1 MNTQDIQNQ
10 FIRTLH
16 DASGHPLLE
25 DVLRAQ
31 VKSRL
36 RPVPATADLDDA
48 IDNLKQRGFIV
59 CKENEMDGANPYWLL
74 GERGEGHAI
83 KMGL

>member
-1 MNTQDIQNQ
+1 MNTQDIQTQ

-31 VKSRL
+31 VETRL
-36 RPVPATADLDDA
+36 RPRPTKADLDEA
-48 IDNLKQRGFIV
+48 IDNLKRVGFIV
-59 CKENEMDGANPYWLL
+59 CKENEMDGTNPYWLL
-74 GERGEGHAI
+74 GERGEAHAL